1 MKCPQ
6 CQDTSVCNLIDVQT
20 FLLQLPSDQKFSP
33 MSESEEEWKERE
45 GQPQDSHQPQAEE
58 RKVEEDPKTLAMSAS
73 AEIMSPNKIAN
84 VEETG
89 YIGGKSSILEEK
101 HR

>member
-1 MKCPQ
+1 MPHAFIDVAVKCPQ

-45 GQPQDSHQPQAEE
+45 GQP
-58 RKVEEDPKTLAMSAS
+58 
-73 AEIMSPNKIAN
+73 
-84 VEETG
+84 
-89 YIGGKSSILEEK
+89 
-101 HR
+101 